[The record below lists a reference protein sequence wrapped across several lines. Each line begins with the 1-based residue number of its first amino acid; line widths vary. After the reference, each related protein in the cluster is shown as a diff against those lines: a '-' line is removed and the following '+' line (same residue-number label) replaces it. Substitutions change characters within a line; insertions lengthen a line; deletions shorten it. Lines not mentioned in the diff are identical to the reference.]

1 MATSR
6 HINARLNAFRP
17 TSDFVREEAENEIRV
32 YNDEVYPEPE
42 LRHQRIE
49 EEEEE
54 ERGDDHLSDVLLQ
67 EFRHDVNTWMEV
79 DNKIRQL
86 QVMLKDRRA
95 FKTRLTEK
103 IMRVMKRYDLKS
115 LDMGDAGVI
124 QSRKSQVK
132 TPISQKAIR
141 NGINTYFENINN
153 VTLGMQLVDT
163 VFNNRERVERTS
175 LRRSSLVPPPQ
186 QLMLGG
192 RR

>member
-1 MATSR
+1 M
-6 HINARLNAFRP
+6 
-17 TSDFVREEAENEIRV
+17 
-32 YNDEVYPEPE
+32 
-42 LRHQRIE
+42 
-49 EEEEE
+49 
-54 ERGDDHLSDVLLQ
+54 
-67 EFRHDVNTWMEV
+67 NTWMEV